1 MERRFGYACV
11 NVTLDL
17 PIRTARLANLDRER
31 ALALGRGNLATVR
44 RMAEWNAANG
54 IRMMRISSDLVPF
67 AGRADANPWWRD
79 DLRDDLRETG
89 ALLRRLDQRVSAHPG
104 QFTVL
109 SSPRPEVVSAAQ
121 ADLVAAADL
130 FRLMDLPADVV
141 VHVGGAY
148 GDPAAAI
155 ARFGENA
162 RALAP
167 HARGML
173 VVENDDRVHDA
184 SAALAASEAAGVPV
198 VFDVFHHAVLPDR
211 EGRGPHEALS
221 EALATWKR
229 HRPGRV
235 PKIHWS
241 DPAPGKRAGAHGDL
255 VAPEP
260 LEAFL
265 KGRTEPFDVML
276 EAKLKEQAVLKVLA
290 VTAVT
295 R

>member
-11 NVTLDL
+11 NVTLGR
-17 PIRTARLANLDRER
+17 PIRTARLARMDRER
-31 ALALGRGNLATVR
+31 AGALGRENLETVR
-44 RMAEWNAANG
+44 RMAEWNAAHG
-54 IRMMRISSDLVPF
+54 IRMMRLSSDLVPF
-67 AGRADANPWWRD
+67 AGRGDVNPWWRD
-79 DLRDDLRETG
+79 DLRDELRATG
-89 ALLRRLDQRVSAHPG
+89 AVLRRLDQRVSAHPG

-109 SSPRPEVVSAAQ
+109 SSPRPEVVAAAQ
-121 ADLVAAADL
+121 ADLVAASDL
-130 FRLMDLPADVV
+130 FRLMGVPADVV

-148 GDPAAAI
+148 GDSGAAV

-162 RALAP
+162 RGLP
-167 HARGML
+167 DQARGML
-173 VVENDDRVHDA
+173 VVENDDRVHDV

-198 VFDVFHHAVLPDR
+198 VFDAFHHAVLPDR
-211 EGRGPHEALS
+211 GGRSVHEALG
-221 EALATWKR
+221 EALATWRR

-255 VAPEP
+255 VEPGP

-265 KGRTEPFDVML
+265 RERREPFDVML
-276 EAKLKEQAVLKVLA
+276 EAKWKEQAVLRVLA

-295 R
+295 S